1 MVLLS
6 FTKRIVD
13 KIGMYLNDFKK
24 ICLLFGPKR
33 YVMSQSRRDFIRK
46 TAITSAGFYLGASA
60 FSAKS
65 YRKIIGANDRVRV
78 GVVGFSD
85 RHRGSHIPSFM
96 NHYKELNFDVV
107 AVSDIWK
114 KRREDGAAIWKEKMQ
129 HDVTACRNNEEMY
142 DKKLVDAVFIST
154 ADFQHALHAIEAVK
168 AGCDAYV
175 EKPFAE
181 TMEDNRAA
189 LKAIKATDRI
199 VQIGSQ
205 RRSGQNYTA
214 ANDFIKSGKFGPIT
228 MVELTWN
235 VNQPG
240 RWRRP
245 ALLEQLKEEDTDWK
259 RFLLNR
265 PNDTFDVRKYL
276 EFRLFWPYSSGLPGQ
291 WMSHQIDTVHWF
303 SGLQHPRSV
312 VANGGIYMWK
322 DGRKNWDTI
331 TAVFDYGPVNDT
343 STGFQ
348 VTFASRMHNGDEH
361 PAEIYYSNGG
371 ELNLITNKVS
381 PVGGLTKRM
390 ADEMKMQPNLL
401 PELSLSEAA
410 PVIASAN
417 TGGDMLTSNH
427 IRNWME
433 CIRSRKQPHAPV
445 EAGYSH
451 SIATIMTN
459 AAVHTGLKV
468 TFDEKTQE
476 VMAGGKI
483 FKY

>member
-1 MVLLS
+1 M
-6 FTKRIVD
+6 
-13 KIGMYLNDFKK
+13 
-24 ICLLFGPKR
+24 P
-33 YVMSQSRRDFIRK
+33 QSRREFLK
-46 TAITSAGFYLGASA
+46 QTAITSTGVVVGASA

-65 YRKIIGANDRVRV
+65 YGRIIGANDRVRV

-85 RHRGSHIPSFM
+85 RHRSSHIPSFM
-96 NHYKELNFDVV
+96 NHYKELNFDLV

-114 KRREDGAAIWKEKMQ
+114 KRREDGAATWKEKMG
-129 HDVTACRNNEEMY
+129 HDVVACRNNEEMY

-154 ADFQHALHAIEAVK
+154 ADFQHALHAIEAVN

-181 TMEDNRAA
+181 TMDDNRAA

-205 RRSGQNYTA
+205 RRSGTNYHA
-214 ANDFIKSGKFGPIT
+214 AYDFINSGKFGPVT

-245 ALLEQLKEEDTDWK
+245 DVLPLLKEEDTDWK

-265 PNDTFDVRKYL
+265 PDDTFDPRKYL

-303 SGLQHPRSV
+303 SGLPHPRSA

-331 TAVFDYGPVNDT
+331 TAVFDYGPANDM
-343 STGFQ
+343 SQGFQ
-348 VTFASRMHNGDEH
+348 VTFSSRMHNGDEH

-371 ELNLITNKVS
+371 ELNLNTNKVS
-381 PVGGLTKRM
+381 PKGGLTKRM
-390 ADEMKMQPNLL
+390 AAAMNMQENLL
-401 PELSLSEAA
+401 PEMSLSEAEQ
-410 PVIASAN
+410 VIASAN
-417 TGGDMLTSNH
+417 TGGDKLTSADV
-427 IRNWME
+427 RNWME
-433 CIRSRKQPHAPV
+433 CVRSRKQPNAPV

-459 AAVHTGLKV
+459 AAIHTGLKV
-468 TFDEKTQE
+468 TFDPKTQE
-476 VMAGGKI
+476 VMAGGNV

>member
-1 MVLLS
+1 MQ
-6 FTKRIVD
+6 
-13 KIGMYLNDFKK
+13 
-24 ICLLFGPKR
+24 
-33 YVMSQSRRDFIRK
+33 QSRRDFIKK
-46 TAITSAGFYLGASA
+46 TAITTAGVYLGASA

-65 YRKIIGANDRVRV
+65 YRNIIGANDRVRI

-85 RHRGSHIPSFM
+85 RHRSSHLPSFM

-107 AVSDIWK
+107 AVSDIWSR
-114 KRREDGAAIWKEKMQ
+114 RREEGAAIWKGKMQ
-129 HDVTACRNNEEMY
+129 HDIIPCRNNEEMY

-154 ADFQHALHAIEAVK
+154 ADFQHALHAIEAVG

-189 LKAIKATDRI
+189 FKAIKASDRI

-205 RRSGQNYTA
+205 RRSGANYQA
-214 ANDFIKSGKFGPIT
+214 ANEFIQSGKFGAIK

-245 ALLEQLKEEDTDWK
+245 ALVAQLRQEDTDWK

-265 PNDTFDVRKYL
+265 PDDAYDPRKYL
-276 EFRLFWPYSSGLPGQ
+276 EYRLFWPYSSGLPGQ

-303 SGLQHPRSV
+303 SGLKHPRSV

-331 TAVFDYGPVNDT
+331 TAVFDYGPAGDP

-348 VTFASRMHNGDEH
+348 VTFASRMDNGNEN

-371 ELNLITNKVS
+371 ELNLNTNTVS
-381 PVGGLTKRM
+381 PNGGLTKRF
-390 ADEMKMQPNLL
+390 ADDMNMQPNLL
-401 PELSLSEAA
+401 PQLTLSDTEK
-410 PVIASAN
+410 VVASAN
-417 TGGDMLTSNH
+417 TGGDTLTSNH

-433 CIRSRKQPHAPV
+433 CVRSRKQPHAPV

-451 SIATIMTN
+451 SIANMMTT
-459 AAVHTGLKV
+459 AASHTGLKA
-468 TFDEKTQE
+468 TFDENTQE
-476 VMAGGKI
+476 VMAGGNV

>member
-1 MVLLS
+1 
-6 FTKRIVD
+6 
-13 KIGMYLNDFKK
+13 
-24 ICLLFGPKR
+24 
-33 YVMSQSRRDFIRK
+33 MSNSRREFLK
-46 TAITSAGFYLGASA
+46 NSAKTSAGLYIGALG

-65 YRKIIGANDRVRV
+65 YGNIIGANDRVRV
-78 GVVGFSD
+78 GVVGYSD
-85 RHRGSHIPSFM
+85 RHRSSHMPCFM
-96 NHYKELNFDVV
+96 NHYKELNFDLV

-114 KRREDGAAIWKEKMQ
+114 RRREEGAAAWKEKMQ
-129 HDVTACRNNEEMY
+129 HNVVACRNNEEMY
-142 DKKLVDAVFIST
+142 DKKLVDAVFIGT

-189 LKAIKATDRI
+189 LKAIKATDKI
-199 VQIGSQ
+199 IQIGSQ
-205 RRSGQNYTA
+205 RRSGSNYHA
-214 ANDFIKSGKFGPIT
+214 ANDYIRSGKFGPIT

-245 ALLEQLKEEDTDWK
+245 ELLKQLKEEDTDWK
-259 RFLLNR
+259 RYLMNR
-265 PNDTFDVRKYL
+265 PKDNFDPRKYL
-276 EFRLFWPYSSGLPGQ
+276 EYRLFWPYSSGLPGQ

-303 SGLQHPRSV
+303 TGLKHPRSV

-322 DGRKNWDTI
+322 DGRKNWDTL
-331 TAVFDYGPVNDT
+331 TAVFDYGPSADL

-348 VTFASRMHNGDEH
+348 VTFGSRMHNGEEK

-381 PVGGLTKRM
+381 SKGGLTKSF
-390 ADEMKMQPNLL
+390 ADAMGMQPNLL
-401 PELSLSEAA
+401 PETNLANTEQ
-410 PVIASAN
+410 VIASAN
-417 TGGDMLTSNH
+417 TGGDRLTSNH
-427 IRNWME
+427 VRNWME
-433 CIRSRKQPHAPV
+433 CIRNRKQPNAPV

-451 SIATIMTN
+451 SIANIMTT
-459 AAVHTGLKV
+459 AASHTGKKA
-468 TFDEKTQE
+468 TFDEVTQE

>member
-1 MVLLS
+1 M
-6 FTKRIVD
+6 
-13 KIGMYLNDFKK
+13 
-24 ICLLFGPKR
+24 P
-33 YVMSQSRRDFIRK
+33 QSRRHFIK
-46 TAITSAGFYLGASA
+46 QTTLTSAGAILGANA
-60 FSAKS
+60 FSATS
-65 YRKIIGANDRVRV
+65 YRRIIGANDRVRV

-85 RHRGSHIPSFM
+85 RHKSSHMPCFM

-107 AVSDIWK
+107 AVSDIWN
-114 KRREDGAAIWKEKMQ
+114 KRREEGAAAWKTNMG

-181 TMEDNRAA
+181 TMDDNRAA

-205 RRSGQNYTA
+205 RRSGTNYWA
-214 ANDFIKSGKFGPIT
+214 AHDFIKSGKFGPVT

-245 ALLEQLKEEDTDWK
+245 NLLSQLKEEDTDWK

-265 PNDTFDVRKYL
+265 PKDSFDPRKYL

-303 SGLQHPRSV
+303 TGLPHPRSA

-322 DGRKNWDTI
+322 DGRKNWDTM
-331 TAVFDYGPVNDT
+331 TVVFDYGPLDDA

-348 VTFASRMHNGDEH
+348 VSFASRMHNGDEN
-361 PAEIYYSNGG
+361 PTEIYYSNGG
-371 ELNLITNKVS
+371 ELNLNTNVVS
-381 PVGGLTKRM
+381 PKGGLTQEM
-390 ADEMKMQPNLL
+390 ATAMGMQANLL
-401 PELSLSEAA
+401 TPMSLENTEK
-410 PVIASAN
+410 VVASAN

-427 IRNWME
+427 VRNWME
-433 CIRSRKQPHAPV
+433 CVRSRKQPNAPV
-445 EAGYSH
+445 EAGYAH
-451 SIATIMTN
+451 ATAVIMAN
-459 AAVHTGLKV
+459 AAVHTGTKV
-468 TFDEKTQE
+468 TFDEHKQE
-476 VMAGGKI
+476 VMANGKA

>member
-1 MVLLS
+1 
-6 FTKRIVD
+6 
-13 KIGMYLNDFKK
+13 
-24 ICLLFGPKR
+24 
-33 YVMSQSRRDFIRK
+33 MSTSRREFLK
-46 TAITSAGFYLGASA
+46 NSAKTSAGLYIGALG

-65 YRKIIGANDRVRV
+65 YGNIIGANDRVRV
-78 GVVGFSD
+78 GVVGYSD
-85 RHRGSHIPSFM
+85 RHRSSHMPCFM
-96 NHYKELNFDVV
+96 NHYKELNFDLI

-114 KRREDGAAIWKEKMQ
+114 KRREEGAAAWKEKMQ
-129 HDVTACRNNEEMY
+129 HDVVACRNNEEMY
-142 DKKLVDAVFIST
+142 DKKLVDAVFIGT

-189 LKAIKATDRI
+189 LKAIKATNKI
-199 VQIGSQ
+199 IQIGSQ
-205 RRSGQNYTA
+205 RRSGSNYHA
-214 ANDFIKSGKFGPIT
+214 ANDYIRSGKFGPIT

-245 ALLEQLKEEDTDWK
+245 ELLKQLKEEDTDWK
-259 RFLLNR
+259 RYLMNR
-265 PNDTFDVRKYL
+265 PKDNFDPRKYL
-276 EFRLFWPYSSGLPGQ
+276 EYRLFWPYSSGLPGQ

-303 SGLQHPRSV
+303 TGLKHPRSV

-322 DGRKNWDTI
+322 DGRKNWDTL
-331 TAVFDYGPVNDT
+331 TAVFDYGPSADL

-348 VTFASRMHNGDEH
+348 VTFGSRMHNGEEK

-381 PVGGLTKRM
+381 AKGGLTKSF
-390 ADEMKMQPNLL
+390 ADAMGMQPNLL
-401 PELSLSEAA
+401 PETSLANTEQ
-410 PVIASAN
+410 VIASAN
-417 TGGDMLTSNH
+417 TGGDRLTSNH
-427 IRNWME
+427 VRNWME
-433 CIRSRKQPHAPV
+433 CIRNRKQPNAPV

-451 SIATIMTN
+451 SIANIMTT
-459 AAVHTGLKV
+459 AASHTGKKA
-468 TFDEKTQE
+468 TFDEATQE

>member
-1 MVLLS
+1 M
-6 FTKRIVD
+6 K
-13 KIGMYLNDFKK
+13 N
-24 ICLLFGPKR
+24 
-33 YVMSQSRRDFIRK
+33 SRRLFIK
-46 TAITSAGFYLGASA
+46 QSALAGAGIFA
-60 FSAKS
+60 AKAGFSAKS
-65 YRKIIGANDRVRV
+65 YNRIMGSNDRVRV

-85 RHRGSHIPSFM
+85 RHKSSHAPSFM
-96 NHYKELNFDVV
+96 NHYKDLNFEIV

-114 KRREDGAAIWKEKMQ
+114 KRREEGVAFWKEKMQ
-129 HDVTACRNNEEMY
+129 HDVTACRNNDEMY
-142 DKKLVDAVFIST
+142 SKKLVDAVFLST
-154 ADFQHALHAIEAVK
+154 ADFQHALHTVEVVK
-168 AGCDAYV
+168 YGWDAYV

-181 TMEDNRAA
+181 TMEDARAA
-189 LKAIKATDRI
+189 LKAVKASDRI

-205 RRSGQNYTA
+205 RRSGANYHA
-214 ANDFIKSGKFGPIT
+214 ANEFIKSGKFGAIT

-240 RWRRP
+240 RWRRT
-245 ALLEQLKEEDTDWK
+245 ALVPQLKEEDTDWK

-265 PNDTFDVRKYL
+265 PYEAFDPRKYL

-322 DGRKNWDTI
+322 DGRKNWDTM
-331 TAVFDYGPVNDT
+331 TAVLDYGPITDPT
-343 STGFQ
+343 SGFQ
-348 VTFASRMHNGDEH
+348 VTFSSRMHNGDEN

-371 ELNLITNKVS
+371 ELNLNTNKVS
-381 PVGGLTKRM
+381 SKGGLTKSM
-390 ADEMKMQPNLL
+390 AAAMNMEPFLL
-401 PELSLSEAA
+401 PEMSLSDVEK
-410 PVIASAN
+410 VVVTAN
-417 TGGDMLTSNH
+417 TGGDKLTSNH

-433 CIRSRKQPHAPV
+433 CVRSRKTPNAPV

-459 AAVHTGLKV
+459 AAVHTGAKV